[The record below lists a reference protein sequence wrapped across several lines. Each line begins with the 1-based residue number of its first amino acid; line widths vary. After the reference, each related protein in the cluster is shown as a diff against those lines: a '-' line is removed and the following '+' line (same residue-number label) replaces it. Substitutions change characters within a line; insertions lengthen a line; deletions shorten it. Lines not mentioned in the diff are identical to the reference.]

1 MRSAKRMSLDF
12 LFLLFHIAKWVIGIC
27 FVVSVYQKTPIV
39 FWTIVFIAIGFYI
52 FNDLGNVLKA
62 IIKDTSL
69 GHLDQEGEL
78 SYIKGMDRES
88 LRAARSQLILYL
100 LISTMGIYSVINNV
114 SQWKEDGQN
123 RFGNIAISSL
133 LAAGPAFVLIA
144 QAKKKD

>member
-1 MRSAKRMSLDF
+1 MSIDF
-12 LFLLFHIAKWVIGIC
+12 LFLSFHVAKWVLGIC
-27 FVVSVYQKTPIV
+27 FAVSVYQKTPLVFWSIIFIV
-39 FWTIVFIAIGFYI
+39 FGCYI

-78 SYIKGMDRES
+78 SYIKGMNRES
-88 LRAARSQLILYL
+88 LRAARSQLILYF
-100 LISTMGIYSVINNV
+100 LISVMGIFGVINNV
-114 SQWKEDGQN
+114 SQWKEDGQS